1 MFNKVMTKAIEW
13 KLNLNQGLRSLN
25 EDKRGVTAVE
35 YAIIAVAMSA
45 IILFV
50 FKDGTLKQ
58 TLNNAMTTISSKMTE
73 AGTVSG
79 TGGAA
84 GGGAAGGGATGG

>member
-58 TLNNAMTTISSKMTE
+58 TLNNAMSAISSKMTE

-84 GGGAAGGGATGG
+84 GGAAGGGATGG